1 MIFRNHICPQIEA
14 EAPQPQIP
22 EATCKPYLQVASQL
36 SGNPGQLPL
45 VAVLDTGVDWTHPAL
60 SASIWRNQREI
71 ANGKDDDGNGF
82 KDDILGWSFADGT
95 AQPMDRDGH
104 GTHCAG
110 TIALAGCRV
119 LPVKVLGDSNWGRE
133 IWIAAGIRYA
143 ARLGVRVISLSLGGY
158 EHVPK
163 IAEAV
168 RWAQAKGCA
177 IVAAAGNDGLDI
189 RKEPIYPACLPGV
202 LSVGALDGSTLWAS
216 SNVGAQILA
225 PGKRIRS
232 TLPGNRWGLYSGTSM
247 ACPQA
252 AAALALLWSLLPS
265 LTAGQVM
272 VRLLDSTDVLPGVG
286 RRLNLS
292 AAIARTK

>member
-1 MIFRNHICPQIEA
+1 MIFRNHMCPQIEA

-36 SGNPGQLPL
+36 SGNPGQLPI

-82 KDDILGWSFADGT
+82 KDDNIGWSFADGT

-119 LPVKVLGDSNWGRE
+119 LPVKVLGDSNWGKE
-133 IWIAAGIRYA
+133 IWIAAGVRYA

-158 EHVPK
+158 ERVPK

-168 RWAQAKGCA
+168 RWAQAGADVLQLEKFA
-177 IVAAAGNDGLDI
+177 PERVAACRRLVDAARPGVKLAATGGVDAGNARAYAD
-189 RKEPIYPACLPGV
+189 A
-202 LSVGALDGSTLWAS
+202 GADLIVSSAPYWAPPRDVKVVFALLDGACADTPSATPESPSTLVS
-216 SNVGAQILA
+216 GG
-225 PGKRIRS
+225 PDH
-232 TLPGNRWGLYSGTSM
+232 GN
-247 ACPQA
+247 A
-252 AAALALLWSLLPS
+252 
-265 LTAGQVM
+265 
-272 VRLLDSTDVLPGVG
+272 
-286 RRLNLS
+286 
-292 AAIARTK
+292 